1 LDFSA
6 RTGVLPFALHGNDGD
21 DHRRIY
27 GGGITMD
34 ITANTS
40 SATNAGAREYS
51 LVAKEY
57 AVIQGPRARALDV
70 ETSAANPLLPTDR
83 KWAIRFT
90 SNGTVTI
97 VLGMKDYGRGWF
109 SGYFASLVA
118 ARLGVPF
125 RRIRIYYSGTLPAV
139 LQTPIASATVFSRG
153 GFSPVASAV
162 ADIIE
167 QMCDQVVE
175 RGRGTFAA
183 MAGVHTGDIGFDR
196 SIGRFF
202 VLDRVRS
209 RSILEIAD
217 TVQGGSCSSST
228 FTSKN
233 CRDNESPLED
243 AQVPSAA

>member
-1 LDFSA
+1 
-6 RTGVLPFALHGNDGD
+6 
-21 DHRRIY
+21 
-27 GGGITMD
+27 MD

-40 SATNAGAREYS
+40 SATNAGARDHS

-70 ETSAANPLLPTDR
+70 ETSVSNPLLPTDR

-90 SNGTVTI
+90 SSGTVTI

-139 LQTPIASATVFSRG
+139 LQAPIASATVFSRG
-153 GFSPVASAV
+153 GIGPVASAV

-175 RGRGTFAA
+175 RGRGTHAA
-183 MAGVHTGDIGFDR
+183 MAGGAGCPGKEIDAIHLILGGKIDDALAR
-196 SIGRFF
+196 SDDLLSSLRY
-202 VLDRVRS
+202 R
-209 RSILEIAD
+209 LETQHCAP
-217 TVQGGSCSSST
+217 T
-228 FTSKN
+228 KPEH
-233 CRDNESPLED
+233 R
-243 AQVPSAA
+243 